1 MSKRDLVDLEDLG
14 EGEIREI
21 LKMASSHDPPRTKDV
36 LAGRI
41 LGLAFFEPSTR
52 TKASFTS
59 AMLRLGGSVI
69 DMGEPSTTS
78 MAKGEGFTDT
88 LRILSGYCDA
98 LVLRHRLDGAARYAS
113 EILDIPVINAGDGSR
128 AHPTQ
133 ALLDLYTILKL
144 KGRLEDLRIGVL
156 GDLKYGRAATSFILA
171 ISRFSPQILYLISPP
186 LLRPRREVLEVLR
199 KRANYRIVED
209 PREVIGDLDV
219 LYVTRIQRERFPD
232 PEEYERV
239 KNSYVVDLDLLSG
252 AGEELKI
259 LHPLPRVGE
268 IDKEVDGT
276 PFAAYFEQARN
287 GVPVRMAVLEW
298 VFEHGGAQ
306 G

>member
-1 MSKRDLVDLEDLG
+1 MSGRDLVDLEDLD

-21 LKMASSHDPPRTKDV
+21 LRMASGHDPPRATRTLEGK
-36 LAGRI
+36 I

-59 AMLRLGGSVI
+59 AMLRLGGSVV

-78 MAKGEGFTDT
+78 LAKGEGFSDT

-98 LVLRHRLDGAARYAS
+98 LVIRHKLDGAARYAS
-113 EILDIPVINAGDGSR
+113 ELLDIPVVNAGDGSR

-133 ALLDLYTILKL
+133 ALLDLYTIGKI
-144 KGRLEDLRIGVL
+144 KGRLEGLSVGVL
-156 GDLKYGRAATSFILA
+156 GDLKYGRAANSFILA
-171 ISRFSPQILYLISPP
+171 ISRFSPKVLYLISPP
-186 LLRPRREVLEVLR
+186 LLRPRREVLEALR
-199 KRANYRIVED
+199 RRTDFRIVEN
-209 PREVIGDLDV
+209 PRDVIGELDI

-239 KNSYVVDLDLLSG
+239 KNSYVVDLELLKEAREDLR
-252 AGEELKI
+252 I

-268 IDKEVDGT
+268 IRNEVDST

-298 VFEHGGAQ
+298 VLGHGGA
-306 G
+306 